1 MKIEKNILEL
11 VKNSK
16 PKKEIMDLR
25 GLVKTGENE
34 WSFRYTYRDGD
45 FLSISKL
52 FKVKFDEFTKTFN
65 FIKEKKSTKK
75 VTKKQVVKKWKN

>member
-1 MKIEKNILEL
+1 MEKLILAL
-11 VKNSK
+11 VKQSK
-16 PKKEIMDLR
+16 PKLEIMDLR

-52 FKVKFDEFTKTFN
+52 FKVKFDE
-65 FIKEKKSTKK
+65 STKNGRNGK
-75 VTKKQVVKKWKN
+75 IRSC